1 MPIPPRARRPSAA
14 SRAVALGLA
23 CVLGACAGFQP
34 QAGPGP
40 EPDPPGRY
48 QTLTEPVIAIGD
60 TQEHE
65 STSEPMVDNDN
76 ALDAVVDSTQRP
88 AEQPLFG
95 RRIMEWVFREHPASA
110 FLHLGDVL
118 DLSCQSEAIRMRRL
132 FESGPPRG
140 ALLPGNHDGL
150 MFGIYGYDVLGA
162 SRDEGAQKWNRAC
175 RRGAAGRL
183 PSTAAGRAAFTKRDF
198 IATYLDGLRAD
209 PRFNRGLP
217 AALPE
222 GDQRISWRNPD
233 AGAYITA
240 VESVL
245 IDGPLFADSF
255 IAQRLRLPPA
265 PGAPR
270 AVVLVALDTNQAGPL
285 ASTWDVMR
293 GLSPGSMGHVRP
305 EQVRAVRGW
314 VAEAAAAGDIVVF
327 AGHHNW
333 LSLGLPSRL
342 LLGELMSSLGHP
354 LVYLSA
360 HTHRGFW
367 ALHRTTGDRPLLEL
381 NTSSL
386 SDWPIAYRRISFD
399 YDEAAQRLRVRGD
412 LMPAGERPHRSDA
425 DLLAAW
431 ERQACARSGVD
442 RELLRRLDGELVAQQ
457 HASRGSL
464 LALMRAHLLP
474 RCDDCE
480 LDRYRRA
487 NAYQDQMLQLL
498 NETGRHLAS
507 EAHRLDTVPLPAA
520 CGGRPWQACAAS
532 LMAEA
537 PSDLAGLKALHER
550 KADLVD
556 LLGSHLDTLDEPRA
570 RAYMTCRAV
579 LGARIDFDRSV
590 DGASAERSEPHRR
603 AEQFFRTEASVGMR

>member
-1 MPIPPRARRPSAA
+1 MPTPQPGRAPGTGWRAA
-14 SRAVALGLA
+14 ALGLA
-23 CVLGACAGFQP
+23 CLLSACAGFQP
-34 QAGPGP
+34 QPGPGP
-40 EPDPPGRY
+40 EPEPPGRY
-48 QTLTEPVIAIGD
+48 RSLTEPVIAIGD

-65 STSEPMVDNDN
+65 STGVPLVDNDN
-76 ALDAVVDSTQRP
+76 ALDGFVDSTQRP
-88 AEQPLFG
+88 PEQPLFG
-95 RRIMEWVFREHPASA
+95 RRIMEWVFREHADSA

-132 FESGPPRG
+132 FEAGPARG

-183 PSTAAGRAAFTKRDF
+183 PATVSGRAAFTKRDF
-198 IATYLDGLRAD
+198 IATYLDGLRAN

-217 AALPE
+217 EARPA

-233 AGAYITA
+233 AGAYISA
-240 VESVL
+240 VEASL

-255 IAQRLRLPPA
+255 VAQRLRLPPA

-285 ASTWDVMR
+285 ASTWDVLR
-293 GLSPGSMGHVRP
+293 GESPGSVGHVRP

-314 VAEAAAAGDIVVF
+314 VEEAAAAGDLVVF

-342 LLGELMSSLGHP
+342 LLGELMSSLDHP

-367 ALHRTTGDRPLLEL
+367 ALHRATGDRPLLEL

-399 YDEAAQRLRVRGD
+399 YDEAARRLRVRGD
-412 LMPAGERPHRSDA
+412 LMPAGDRPHVSDA
-425 DLLAAW
+425 DLLATW
-431 ERQACARSGVD
+431 ERQACDRSGVD
-442 RELLRRLDGELVAQQ
+442 RALLRRLDGDLVARQ

-464 LALMRAHLLP
+464 LALMRARLLP
-474 RCDDCE
+474 QCDDCE

-487 NAYQDQMLQLL
+487 SAYQDQMLELL
-498 NETGRHLAS
+498 LETGRHLAS
-507 EAHRLDTVPLPAA
+507 EAHRLDSVPLPESCA
-520 CGGRPWQACAAS
+520 GRPWQACAAS
-532 LMAEA
+532 LVAEQA
-537 PSDLAGLKALHER
+537 QDLAGLTSLFQR
-550 KADLVD
+550 KAALVD

-579 LGARIDFDRSV
+579 LGARIDFERSV
-590 DGASAERSEPHRR
+590 DGASAERSEPNRR